1 MADNLVYEESLNT
14 EIETSEFISKKWV
27 YVNDNNNG
35 NYTSQIVIDSTPLS
49 NAGGY
54 ISWQEGFI
62 LMPLLVQLTSG
73 TAGSLPNAPPTY
85 TTKGN
90 FAWAFKSGFWNLIN
104 SMTVEFNNQN
114 VIQQTPFLNVFRS
127 FKSNTSYSLDDL
139 LNVGPTTG
147 FYPDNP
153 NSWGY
158 SNNFAQAVGGGTPK
172 IQAADG
178 ANTPYANNRN
188 TSLSTVNTTTPL
200 GFVAPPDAA
209 IPSLYAYL
217 PSTGISGQPV
227 LTTGTGGAGPPATNW
242 TLTYSGAS
250 SNSTLVGN
258 PNSFNEG
265 MAKRQSWYNYQ
276 PSNSQ
281 GEGLVNSATSCQ
293 KVLRSFCD
301 DNLNQV
307 DGSVSWQVYAKLR
320 LKDLADF
327 FEKMPLLKG
336 STIRFYLNTN
346 QSIVNFTTTPTQIIK
361 TTAVLD
367 VAGTLTINSVNT
379 IGGLTN
385 PLMVSSLRPPCGS
398 SALATDT
405 YNLSV
410 SIFKNNFSAQS
421 ALAQQTTLPSCRLY
435 APVYYMNPLAESKYL
450 SLAPTKKIMYKDVFQ
465 YQFNGQGSGN
475 FNFLVSN
482 GISNICSVLVVP
494 FISKN
499 NAYTNVAGAAIAQS
513 PYDSYQSPTCP
524 CPGMP
529 DPITLSD
536 FNILIS
542 GVNLFLN
549 NNQYDFESF
558 LEQLNQSNQI
568 NGGLTTGLAS
578 GLINESAFSSG
589 YRYYY
594 GDCSRILPSEQG
606 VSRSVQIVG
615 NNVSSVNINIMV
627 FVEFMR
633 EITIDISTGA
643 RIE

>member
-27 YVNDNNNG
+27 YVNDNNNA

-62 LMPLLVQLTSG
+62 LMPLLIQLTSSTDTTLPIG
-73 TAGSLPNAPPTY
+73 TSKANYS
-85 TTKGN
+85 
-90 FAWAFKSGFWNLIN
+90 WAIKSGFWHLIN

-127 FKSNTSYSLDDL
+127 FKANTSYSLDDL

-147 FYPDNP
+147 FYPDNA
-153 NSWGY
+153 NSWYY
-158 SNNFAQAVGGGTPK
+158 SGDTSAATSQTSADCANNSLT
-172 IQAADG
+172 
-178 ANTPYANNRN
+178 NNRN
-188 TSLSTVNTTTPL
+188 CAFQAQVSAIPAGYVATAT
-200 GFVAPPDAA
+200 GVAPP
-209 IPSLYAYL
+209 SFTTL
-217 PSTGISGQPV
+217 PQNGI
-227 LTTGTGGAGPPATNW
+227 
-242 TLTYSGAS
+242 
-250 SNSTLVGN
+250 VGN
-258 PNSFNEG
+258 PTLSDIGANNSGIVYAGASVNSNLVGGPNAINEG
-265 MAKRQSWYNYQ
+265 MVKRQTWYNYN
-276 PSNSQ
+276 PLSANGQ
-281 GEGLVNSATSCQ
+281 GTINTSTGCRA
-293 KVLRSFCD
+293 VLRSFCD
-301 DNLNQV
+301 EGLNTV
-307 DGSVSWQVYAKLR
+307 DGSVCWQVYAKLR

-346 QSIVNFTTTPTQIIK
+346 QSIVNFTALKPQIVK
-361 TTAVLD
+361 ATGVLAI
-367 VAGTLTINSVNT
+367 AGALTINSVNVVGGLT
-379 IGGLTN
+379 CPLMLASNRIGNGLNGLTN
-385 PLMVSSLRPPCGS
+385 PDV
-398 SALATDT
+398 AVNTNT
-405 YNLSV
+405 FNLSV
-410 SIFKNNFSAQS
+410 SIVRNNFSAQ
-421 ALAQQTTLPSCRLY
+421 AGAATKQTTLTACRLY

-465 YQFNGQGSGN
+465 YQFNGQGTGI

-482 GISNICSVLVVP
+482 GISNIQSVLVVP
-494 FISKN
+494 FYAKGNTMTTSVGVGQVQAN
-499 NAYTNVAGAAIAQS
+499 L
-513 PYDSYQSPTCP
+513 SYQNPCSASPA
-524 CPGMP
+524 MP
-529 DPITLSD
+529 DPIMISD
-536 FNILIS
+536 FNILVS

-549 NNQYDFESF
+549 NNVYDFESF
-558 LEQLNQSNQI
+558 LEQLASSNQI

-578 GLINESAFSSG
+578 GLINESGFSSG

-594 GDCSRILPSEQG
+594 GDASRILPSEQG

-615 NNVSSVNINIMV
+615 NNVSAATIDIMV